1 MDWRIAVARL
11 TGLGFFVGGAIVLGV
26 MGGRWLDGKLDSEP
40 SWTIAGLVLGIL
52 VAFYGA
58 YTMVRPFIMD
68 SKGEKGDK

>member
-1 MDWRIAVARL
+1 MDWRIAAARL
-11 TGLGFFVGGAIVLGV
+11 AGLGFFVGGAIVLGV

-52 VAFYGA
+52 VAFYGV
-58 YTMVRPFIMD
+58 YMMVRPFIMD

>member
-40 SWTIAGLVLGIL
+40 SWTIAGLVIGIL
-52 VAFYGA
+52 VAFYGV
-58 YTMVRPFIMD
+58 YTMVRPFMD
-68 SKGEKGDK
+68 SKGDKGDK

>member
-52 VAFYGA
+52 VAFYGV

-68 SKGEKGDK
+68 SKGCGQVG